1 MKLRDLAAAIDAE
14 VVGDGDV
21 VVTHVAA
28 IESGGPGA
36 LVMVLETRYLP
47 QAQAGTAAA
56 LLLPPDFHPASK
68 PALRVRDVRVA
79 FARIIALLH
88 PAAPTAPGIHP
99 TAVIGART
107 TLGSDVTVGPYVVV
121 GEDCRIDKG
130 VVLMAGC
137 VIGGRVLIG
146 EATILYPRVVLY
158 DGTDI
163 ARRVIVHAG
172 AVLGSDGFGYA
183 ADQGQHVKIPHIGK
197 VVIEDDVEIGANT
210 TVDRATLGETR
221 IGAGTKVDNLV
232 QIGHNVTIGRAA
244 IIVGQT
250 GISGSVAIGD
260 GAILA
265 GQVGVKDHVRIGARA
280 LVLARTAVYKD
291 VPDGAVVSGDPARP
305 HREVL
310 RQQAA
315 LHQLP
320 AFIKHRE
327 SPPGLRRGGRRA
339 P

>member
-1 MKLRDLAAAIDAE
+1 MKLRDLAAAIGAE
-14 VVGDGDV
+14 VVGDGEA

-28 IESGGPGA
+28 LESGGPGA
-36 LVMVLETRYLP
+36 LVMVSDVRHLP
-47 QAQAGTAAA
+47 QGQAGTAAA
-56 LLLPPDFHPASK
+56 LLLPPDLNPANK

-79 FARIIALLH
+79 LARAISLLH
-88 PAAPTAPGIHP
+88 PAAPAVPGIHP

-107 TLGSDVTVGPYVVV
+107 ALGADVTGGPYVGV
-121 GEDCRIDKG
+121 GDDCRIG
-130 VVLMAGC
+130 ERAVLRAGC
-137 VIGGRVLIG
+137 VVGGRVRIG
-146 EATILYPRVVLY
+146 EGTILYPRVVVY
-158 DGTDI
+158 DATEIG
-163 ARRVIVHAG
+163 RRVIVHAG

-183 ADQGQHVKIPHIGK
+183 AEQGQHVKIPHIGK

-210 TVDRATLGETR
+210 TIDRATLGETR

-232 QIGHNVTIGRAA
+232 QIAHNVTIGRAA

-260 GAILA
+260 GVILA

-280 LVLARTAVYKD
+280 MVLARAAVMKD
-291 VPDGAVVSGDPARP
+291 IPEGAVVSGDPARP

-315 LHQLP
+315 LQRLP
-320 AFIKHRE
+320 DLLKHRQ
-327 SPPGLRRGGRRA
+327 SPRGPRRGGPRA